1 MRLLPVAA
9 AVAALLVPAAPAFA
23 GDPTMPLWQVH
34 AGMRCTGYSVIQG
47 TAISSFNVDVLDVAG
62 GEATG
67 NAGRILV
74 GVSGDAVDGTGIGP
88 GFSGSPIYCPDEAG
102 TARVIGAISESI
114 NEYGGKAALATPID
128 AIIGTPVD
136 VPGRTNATSTKAR
149 ATRVG
154 GALSPRMKAAL
165 ASAKPIVAPMSVS
178 GLSPSIANALTAAS
192 AKAGRPVLAV
202 PPGPLG
208 SFPAQTLRPGS
219 AVAVGYSTGD
229 VRTSAVGTVTYV
241 DGDRVWVFGHQLE
254 GVGRRALLL
263 QDAYVFR
270 IVNNPTALG
279 ALAST
284 YKLAS
289 SGHDLGT
296 ISSDGFS
303 AVAGRTGALPHT
315 VPVQVIAR
323 DLDTNAVTAVNT
335 SAADEAAVDLPSGG
349 SWTSF
354 VAPLA
359 VSQAAAGLL
368 GSTPARLTGDMCARI
383 AIKALAKPVRF
394 CNRYVSTSAAQSDD
408 GTSLNAV
415 LSGAS
420 NDLATAV
427 SAIDAYTGTPPQVT
441 GINVLLKVRRGADQ
455 AFMRSVKLP
464 ARVRPGQRVRVRVS
478 LQRVRGGTFTR
489 TYTLRIP
496 ADAPRG
502 NQRVRFVG
510 QDADQGEDGFTTI
523 IIGDDDERDEGGDP
537 GPRTLRELEA
547 SIKGLARF
555 DGVTARVGRGSRIQ
569 AFRDDAF
576 RISGTADATTRVI
589 R

>member
-1 MRLLPVAA
+1 MRSATS
-9 AVAALLVPAAPAFA
+9 
-23 GDPTMPLWQVH
+23 GDP
-34 AGMRCTGYSVIQG
+34 
-47 TAISSFNVDVLDVAG
+47 
-62 GEATG
+62 
-67 NAGRILV
+67 
-74 GVSGDAVDGTGIGP
+74 
-88 GFSGSPIYCPDEAG
+88 
-102 TARVIGAISESI
+102 
-114 NEYGGKAALATPID
+114 
-128 AIIGTPVD
+128 
-136 VPGRTNATSTKAR
+136 
-149 ATRVG
+149 
-154 GALSPRMKAAL
+154 LSK
-165 ASAKPIVAPMSVS
+165 
-178 GLSPSIANALTAAS
+178 AS

-241 DGDRVWVFGHQLE
+241 DGDRVWVFRHQLE

-335 SAADEAAVDLPSGG
+335 AAADEAAVDLPSGG

-368 GSTPARLTGDMCARI
+368 GSTPARLTGDMCAKI
-383 AIKALAKPVRF
+383 AISELAKPVRF

-478 LQRVRGGTFTR
+478 LQRVRGGTFAR
-489 TYTLRIP
+489 NYTLRIP
-496 ADAPRG
+496 ADARRG
-502 NQRVRFVG
+502 NQRIRFVG

-537 GPRTLRELEA
+537 GPRTLRQLEA
-547 SIKGLARF
+547 SIKGLARY

-576 RISGTADATTRVI
+576 RISGTADATTRVT

>member
-47 TAISSFNVDVLDVAG
+47 TTISAFDVDVLDVAG

-67 NAGRILV
+67 GAGRILV
-74 GVSGDAVDGTGIGP
+74 GVSGPAVNATGIGP
-88 GFSGSPIYCPDEAG
+88 GFSGSPIYCADAAG
-102 TARVIGAISESI
+102 TPRVIGAISESI
-114 NEYGGKAALATPID
+114 NEYAGKAALATPID

-136 VPGRTNATSTKAR
+136 VPGRTSGTSTKR
-149 ATRVG
+149 AKASSAA
-154 GALSPRMKAAL
+154 ALSPRMKAAL

-178 GLSPSIANALTAAS
+178 GLSSSVADALVSAS
-192 AKAGRPVLAV
+192 AKKGRPVLAV

-208 SFPAQTLRPGS
+208 SFPPQTLRPGS
-219 AVAVGYSTGD
+219 AVAVGYSSGD
-229 VRTSAVGTVTYV
+229 IRTSAVGTVTYV

-270 IVNNPTALG
+270 IVNNPLALG
-279 ALAST
+279 SLSGT

-303 AVAGRTGALPHT
+303 AVAGRTGPLPHT
-315 VPVQVIAR
+315 VPIQAIAR
-323 DLDTNAVTAVNT
+323 DLDANATSAVNT
-335 SAADEAAVDLPSGG
+335 AAADEAAVDLPSGG

-354 VAPLA
+354 IAPLA
-359 VSQAAAGLL
+359 VTQAAANVL
-368 GSTPARLTGDMCARI
+368 GSTPTRLTGTMCARI
-383 AIKALAKPVRF
+383 AIKELPKPVRF
-394 CNRYVSTSAAQSDD
+394 CNRYVSLSAATGDD
-408 GTSLNAV
+408 GSTLNAV

-420 NDLATAV
+420 NDLASAI
-427 SAIDAYTGTPPQVT
+427 SAIDAYTGRPPQVT
-441 GINVLLKVRRGADQ
+441 GINVLLQVRRGADQ
-455 AFMRSVKLP
+455 AFIRSVKLP

-478 LQRVRGGTFTR
+478 LQRVRGGALTR

-502 NQRVRFVG
+502 TQRLRFGG
-510 QDADQGEDGFTTI
+510 QDADQGDNGFTTI
-523 IIGDDDERDEGGDP
+523 IIGDDDERDEGGSA
-537 GPRTLRELEA
+537 GPRSLRELEA
-547 SIKGLARF
+547 SIKGIARY
-555 DGVTARVGRGSRIQ
+555 DGVTARIGRGNRFQ
-569 AFRDDAF
+569 AFRDKDL
-576 RISGTADATTRVI
+576 RISGTFDATVRVK